1 MSCTWN
7 RRRDRD
13 GFTLIELLVVIAIIA
28 VLIGL
33 LLPAVQKV
41 REAANRMTCS
51 NNLKQIGL
59 AIHTY
64 HDAQGALPPGSIR
77 NGVCCDTQSGA
88 TWTIFILPYLEQDS
102 LYRQYDFSKA
112 NEHPNNAFVRQSFLK
127 VYTCPADLNAN
138 VLEKPESGP
147 GSGLLYATGSYRA
160 VSGRSNG
167 LAWFD
172 DEDGRA
178 FPMTWRGALHM
189 VTDFKVPP
197 PPTDPSFKPT
207 PYKVERI
214 SSIVDGTSNTLMVG
228 EYTTVTHRTRTTF
241 WAYSYT
247 SYNQSSAVPPQTRQ
261 FLNNFDECVNI
272 GGAGDNNPCK
282 RAWASMHP
290 GIVNFLLCDGA
301 VRALNK
307 NIDTFLF
314 ADLATI
320 AGGEV
325 TADFQ

>member
-1 MSCTWN
+1 MGCTWI
-7 RRRDRD
+7 RPRDRRE

-33 LLPAVQKV
+33 LLPAIQKV
-41 REAANRMTCS
+41 REAAGRMSCG

-59 AIHTY
+59 ALHSY
-64 HDAQGALPPGSIR
+64 HDANGSFPPGAIR
-77 NGVCCDTQSGA
+77 NGVCCDTPSGA

-102 LYRQYDFSKA
+102 LYKRYDFTQA
-112 NEHPNNAFVRQSFLK
+112 NEHPANAFVRQSFVK
-127 VYTCPADLNAN
+127 VYTCPSDMNAN

-147 GSGLLYATGSYRA
+147 GAGLPYATGSYRA

-172 DEDGRA
+172 DVDGRA
-178 FPMTWRGALHM
+178 FPLTWRGALHM
-189 VTDFKVPP
+189 ITDFKVPP
-197 PPTDPSFKPT
+197 LPTDPSFRPT

-261 FLNNFDECVNI
+261 FRNDFDACVNI

-290 GIVNFLLCDGA
+290 GIVNFLLCDGS
-301 VRALNK
+301 VRAVSR

-314 ADLATI
+314 ADLTTI

-325 TADFQ
+325 VSEF

>member
-1 MSCTWN
+1 MYRTCSRVRD
-7 RRRDRD
+7 RRR

-41 REAANRMTCS
+41 REAAGRMSCS

-59 AIHTY
+59 AVHSY
-64 HDAQGALPPGSIR
+64 HDVYSSFPPGSIR
-77 NGVCCDTQSGA
+77 NGVCCDTPSGG
-88 TWTIFILPYLEQDS
+88 TWTIFLLPYLEQEN
-102 LYRQYDFSKA
+102 LYRQYDFTRA
-112 NEHPNNAFVRQSFLK
+112 NEHAANATVRQTFLK
-127 VYTCPADLNAN
+127 VYTCPSDMNAN

-147 GSGLLYATGSYRA
+147 GSSLLYATGSYRA
-160 VSGRSNG
+160 VSGRSDG

-172 DEDGRA
+172 DEDGRT
-178 FPMTWRGALHM
+178 FPLTWRGALHT
-189 VTDFKVPP
+189 VTDFKVAPP
-197 PPTDPSFKPT
+197 PADPSFRPT

-214 SSIVDGTSNTLMVG
+214 ASITDGTSNTLMVG
-228 EYTTVTHRTRTTF
+228 EYTTVAHRSRTTF

-261 FLNNFDECVNI
+261 FLNDFDKCVAI
-272 GGAGDNNPCK
+272 GGAGDSNPCK
-282 RAWASMHP
+282 RSWASMHP
-290 GIVNFLLCDGA
+290 GIVNFLLCDGS
-301 VRALNK
+301 VRGVSR

-314 ADLATI
+314 ANLATI

-325 TADFQ
+325 VSEF